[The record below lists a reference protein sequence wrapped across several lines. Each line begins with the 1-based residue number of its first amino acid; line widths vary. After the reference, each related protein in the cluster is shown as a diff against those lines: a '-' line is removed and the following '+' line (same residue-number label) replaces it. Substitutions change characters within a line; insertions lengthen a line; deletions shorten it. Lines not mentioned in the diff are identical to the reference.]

1 MKKSKSWTINQKLMK
16 YDANLRHKQNKWKLS
31 FYGSRKKLANKIDE
45 MKIVRRTDSVS
56 ILIVLSFL
64 AMLTVI
70 SDAAPPSKSKSN
82 AGKRRKPP
90 SFKYQQSTVAN
101 QFTGSPQDASDMSR
115 LKNLL

>member
-1 MKKSKSWTINQKLMK
+1 
-16 YDANLRHKQNKWKLS
+16 
-31 FYGSRKKLANKIDE
+31 
-45 MKIVRRTDSVS
+45 MKIVRRTDFCGKSVR
-56 ILIVLSFL
+56 ILIVLSLL

-70 SDAAPPSKSKSN
+70 LDAAPPSKSKSN

-115 LKNLL
+115 LKNRVY